1 MSEIFSALQSIM
13 MDHVRLSLMNQ
24 IRSGETVHIGKLVSI
39 TLLVGLV
46 SWFYEMVTGDGQKA
60 GLKEFAYEWRSY
72 IQRKHCVSIE
82 GKHVTGIDQYSR
94 RPITL
99 ANTFSKNFRAILY
112 HVVQNVES
120 MSDVR
125 ELKEFATNIIRGEHY
140 EGGGKATEEVKTI
153 FTVSQ
158 KTPFILDRDKQIFCT
173 IKESGEQRDSDS
185 LNKNESRIVKFNISV
200 FSYKS
205 GVCVIRQF
213 VNDLKATYSKHLEE
227 KRRGRLFVYTLNN
240 VEVRN
245 DDDDDTVGGWQETPH
260 ETMKSFDNI
269 FFDGKNEILKKVDF
283 FVNNKEWY
291 KRNGVPYTLGIGL
304 YGPPGTGKTSFIKA
318 LATLLGR
325 HIVSMSLSRIK
336 TKKQLQDFYYETQYS
351 NANDKNAVGFDKKIV
366 VFEDID
372 CVGDIV
378 MKRKP
383 KTGAAAASIADCD
396 DESDDFVND
405 GDADDADTIKKQLK
419 REISKAAKYVTNKMS
434 GNGDSKTSSPYF
446 QNNSQDALT
455 LDDLLNLWDGI
466 RENTGRIMIVTSNHY
481 NKLDPA
487 LIRPG
492 RIDIPIHLDN
502 ASRVTIGEMHEHY
515 YGSRMDECDLEIIPD
530 KFYSPAEIINFY
542 VSNHENARG
551 FVERLASAKK
561 ITCE

>member
-1 MSEIFSALQSIM
+1 

-24 IRSGETVHIGKLVSI
+24 IRNGDTVNIGKLVTL

-46 SWFYEMVTGDGQKA
+46 SWFYEMVTGDGQKS
-60 GLKEFAYEWRSY
+60 GLKDFSYEWRSY

-82 GKHVTGIDQYSR
+82 GKHITGIEPYSR
-94 RPITL
+94 RPIIV

-112 HVVQNVES
+112 HVVKHIDS

-140 EGGGKATEEVKTI
+140 QGGGGGGGTTDKNDEGVKTI

-158 KTPFILDRDKQIFCT
+158 KRPFILNQELEIYCT
-173 IKESGEQRDSDS
+173 IKETGEQRETDTST
-185 LNKNESRIVKFNISV
+185 KNESRMIRFNISV

-205 GVCVIRQF
+205 GVCVIKKF
-213 VNDLKATYSKHLEE
+213 VNELKNEYSRHLEE
-227 KRRGRLFVYTLNN
+227 KRKGRLFVYTLNN

-269 FFDGKNEILKKVDF
+269 FFDGKAEVLKKIEF
-283 FVNNKEWY
+283 FVNNKDWY
-291 KRNGVPYTLGIGL
+291 KRNGVPYTLGIAL
-304 YGPPGTGKTSFIKA
+304 YGPPGTGKTSVIKA
-318 LATLLGR
+318 LASHLGR

-351 NANDKNAVGFDKKIV
+351 NANDKHAVGFDKKLL

-378 MKRKP
+378 LKRNTKLKSNDRSNNP
-383 KTGAAAASIADCD
+383 EVND
-396 DESDDFVND
+396 DDVDDFETDVLTD
-405 GDADDADTIKKQLK
+405 PPKEETIKKQIK
-419 REISKAAKYVTNKMS
+419 REINKATKYVTNKLTGEQSPYNML
-434 GNGDSKTSSPYF
+434 TSS
-446 QNNSQDALT
+446 QDSLT

-466 RENTGRIMIVTSNHY
+466 RENTGRIMIITSNHY

-492 RIDIPIHLDN
+492 RIDIPICLDN
-502 ASRVTIGEMHEHY
+502 ASRSTISEMYQHY
-515 YGSRMDECDLEIIPD
+515 YGLQMDENDLDVIPD

-551 FVERLASAKK
+551 FVERLASNKK
-561 ITCE
+561 ITHE